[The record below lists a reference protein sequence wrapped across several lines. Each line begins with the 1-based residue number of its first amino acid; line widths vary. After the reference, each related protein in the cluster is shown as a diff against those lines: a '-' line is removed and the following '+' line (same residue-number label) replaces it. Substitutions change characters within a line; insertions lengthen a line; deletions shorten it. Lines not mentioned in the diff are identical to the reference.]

1 MNGIANTC
9 YAIDSSKAYFGAIKT
24 QMSEDILDAHS
35 GTETFTREI
44 EIGLDPKFMGNEER
58 AINRILNLMKYK
70 YNYE

>member
-1 MNGIANTC
+1 
-9 YAIDSSKAYFGAIKT
+9 
-24 QMSEDILDAHS
+24 MSEDILDAHS

>member
-1 MNGIANTC
+1 
-9 YAIDSSKAYFGAIKT
+9 
-24 QMSEDILDAHS
+24 MSEEVLEAES

-58 AINRILNLMKYK
+58 AINRILNQMKYK